1 MSEPVIKSL
10 LDTDMYK
17 ITMHAAVFTNF
28 PDVTVTYKYTNRSSQ
43 LTFNKEAIN
52 WLKEQ
57 FSYLGNLRA
66 DFLHFRRIEGKPTH
80 YKLKILVSGSWK
92 DTILYETP
100 LLSLIS
106 EAYFKFVDT
115 DWDYENQLEQAE
127 KKAETL
133 FDNGIRFS
141 EFGTRR
147 RRSLKAQDL
156 IMQGIMKAVNGNPD
170 RNKSLF

>member
-57 FSYLGNLRA
+57 FSYLGNLRRNR
-66 DFLHFRRIEGKPTH
+66 DKPTH

-156 IMQGIMKAVNGNPD
+156 IMQGIMKAVNGKQTETN
-170 RNKSLF
+170 RYY